1 MTPRAYED
9 AVAKLIGRLVSGVEL
24 VPPGIQQRQKLTG
37 KTGQAY
43 EIDLLY
49 RYRLGGL
56 EYLTI
61 VECKHWKERVGVDI
75 VNQLY
80 SIQQDVGAHKA
91 AVVTTRGFQK
101 GAITVA
107 SKNGIAL
114 ICFIRGTPQFLT
126 YLDGG
131 WSEICKLIESDN
143 SSPHPP
149 DSSIGV
155 VFPTRSPRRYIANRY
170 GMEIAQLLV
179 SDGFLSCDQIP
190 RPELRET
197 VERQIRRMDLS
208 WVIEYENE
216 ERAGL
221 PVDVGSR
228 SELRMMNTKVAMLLR
243 EVGFTNEELLTQLEE
258 MKVKAGA
265 IGSCPTKEDQHIHY
279 LDRIRT
285 SLKSEIVIRFMLNVG
300 SPIGFLERQWGEALM
315 SGLDHLVSKVAV
327 AIIEGGIWSDQATN
341 SDIDK
346 ASARLIEEAMQEL
359 YDSSPEELANGG
371 SDSFK
376 NWLSEPLVAT
386 KESDSTEP

>member
-24 VPPGIQQRQKLTG
+24 VPPGVQRRKKVTG

-61 VECKHWKERVGVDI
+61 VECKHWKKRVGVDI

-91 AVVTTRGFQK
+91 AVITTCGFQK

-114 ICFIRGTPQFLT
+114 ICFVRGTPQFLT

-131 WSEICKLIESDN
+131 WSEFCKLIESDN
-143 SSPHPP
+143 SSLHYPP
-149 DSSIGV
+149 DSSAGV

-179 SDGFLSCDQIP
+179 SDGFLSFDQIP
-190 RPELRET
+190 RPELRAT
-197 VERQIRRMDLS
+197 VERQVRRMAFS
-208 WVIEYENE
+208 WVIDYENE

-221 PVDVGSR
+221 PVNVGSG
-228 SELRMMNTKVAMLLR
+228 SELRAMNVKVAKLLK
-243 EVGFTNEELLTQLEE
+243 EVGLTNEELLTQLEE
-258 MKVKAGA
+258 LKAKAEA

-279 LDRIRT
+279 FDRIRT
-285 SLKSEIVIRFMLNVG
+285 SLKTEIMVRFMLNFG
-300 SPIGFLERQWGEALM
+300 SPLGFLEREWGEALI
-315 SGLDHLVSKVAV
+315 SGLDLLITKVAV
-327 AIIEGGIWSDQATN
+327 AIIEGGIWSDEATN

-359 YDSSPEELANGG
+359 YQSSPDELANGG

-376 NWLSEPLVAT
+376 NWLSKPLVGT
-386 KESDSTEP
+386 GE